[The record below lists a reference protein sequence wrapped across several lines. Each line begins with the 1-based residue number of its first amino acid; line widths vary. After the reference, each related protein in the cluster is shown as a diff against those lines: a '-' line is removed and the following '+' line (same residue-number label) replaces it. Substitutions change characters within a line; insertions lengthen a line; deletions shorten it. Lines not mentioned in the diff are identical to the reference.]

1 MGIFSAF
8 ILQTCFQTGWRTVG
22 TPSRH
27 LLFSGDFCGS
37 PDKDRTGF
45 RIVIILNE
53 YPGMVF
59 SNRSVMFAD
68 NSIPEKLF
76 ADSKFFRLSGQAV
89 SRKRRRSAVFSRNIR
104 TVCLRANTGRFTTDR
119 SSARRTAGRLEM
131 SLKQI
136 YFESEDAFFFPT
148 ERAAERI
155 AERVA
160 VSFA

>member
-59 SNRSVMFAD
+59 TGVLRSPTTPSRRSCLPTAD
-68 NSIPEKLF
+68 FSGCPGRRFPGKDVVQPFFQETSGQHVTRRIPEDL
-76 ADSKFFRLSGQAV
+76 QQ
-89 SRKRRRSAVFSRNIR
+89 
-104 TVCLRANTGRFTTDR
+104 DR